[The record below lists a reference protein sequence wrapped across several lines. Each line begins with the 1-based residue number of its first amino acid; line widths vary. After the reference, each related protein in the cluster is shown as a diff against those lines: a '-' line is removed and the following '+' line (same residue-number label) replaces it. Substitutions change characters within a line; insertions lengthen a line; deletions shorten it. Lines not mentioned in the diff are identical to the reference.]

1 MDHLYTP
8 WRMAYIRGEKK
19 PLDGCV
25 FCKLPHTDGE
35 TQIIGRSRYVY
46 VTLNLYPYN
55 NGHVMVV
62 PYEHIASTEAL
73 SPDALTDLMLTTNKT
88 LAALRTL
95 YGAAAFNMG
104 ANLGAAAGAG
114 IAEHFHF
121 HIVPRWAGDSNF
133 MTTVSSTRV
142 IPDSLDNIYREL
154 KAVWADLYG
163 TQAAEGSQGST

>member
-19 PLDGCV
+19 PIDGCV
-25 FCKLPHTDGE
+25 FCNLPNLEGE
-35 TQIIGRSRYVY
+35 TQIIARSEYVY

-62 PYEHIASTEAL
+62 PYDHIASSEAM
-73 SPDALTDLMLTTNKT
+73 PVAALTDLMVTTNKT
-88 LAALRTL
+88 LAALRRL
-95 YGAAAFNMG
+95 YGATAFNMG

-133 MTTVSSTRV
+133 MTIVSGTRV
-142 IPDSLDNIYREL
+142 IPDTLDNIYREL
-154 KAVWADLYG
+154 KAVWAELYG
-163 TQAAEGSQGST
+163 AEGAP

>member
-19 PLDGCV
+19 PIDGCV
-25 FCKLPHTDGE
+25 FCNLPHIDGE
-35 TQIIGRSRYVY
+35 TQIVGRSTYVY

-62 PYEHIASTEAL
+62 PYEHIATPEAMSTE
-73 SPDALTDLMLTTNKT
+73 ALTDLMLTTNKT
-88 LAALRTL
+88 LAALRKL

-104 ANLGAAAGAG
+104 ANLGHAAGAG

-142 IPDSLDNIYREL
+142 IPDTLENIYREL
-154 KAVWADLYG
+154 KAVWAELYG
-163 TQAAEGSQGST
+163 TEGTP